1 MGNDTMTIKEKQ
13 IKALQDFID
22 SIEFEHSKLTVTDI
36 KGYDRQYEYWN
47 KYDAIGYN
55 SCVIFKLHIHSLTTY
70 LWICLYQ
77 GIAYRE
83 SDSTFTMNYSTDPD
97 NLLLDDTSMY
107 FSKTTELSEDL
118 SNLANEL
125 DSVLTNTYC
134 GYSSI
139 VYDLAETLYQLE
151 YNEINMSIKKDDPVN
166 LVTYNE
172 LLNFLN
178 KIQQQAEQY
187 GFK

>member
-1 MGNDTMTIKEKQ
+1 MTIKEKQ

-36 KGYDRQYEYWN
+36 KGYDRQYEYWT
-47 KYDAIGYN
+47 KYDEAGYN
-55 SCVIFKLHIHSLTTY
+55 SCVIFKLHMHSLNTD
-70 LWICLYQ
+70 LWVCLYQ

-83 SDSTFTMNYSTDPD
+83 SNSAFTMNYSTNPND
-97 NLLLDDTSMY
+97 LLLDDTSMY
-107 FSKTTELSEDL
+107 YRNTTELDEDL

-125 DSVLTNTYC
+125 DSVFIDMY
-134 GYSSI
+134 YDDSSI
-139 VYDLAETLYQLE
+139 VYGLAETLYELE